1 MPTHLASLDSLVHPH
16 QMEIQEFASYALVID
31 ARSARAYQ
39 EDHLHGAVSV
49 PVATVP
55 PHPVR
60 ESPAIGAAAPGAD
73 ETGPSMP
80 SALAAHTQRLSAG
93 DAVLV
98 YCDRGGLDSMVWAA
112 PLRAAGFR
120 VDVLGGGWINYR
132 RWVSAGLELLPR
144 VLSFRPLIAPPVS
157 GLCRVLDVLARRGEQ
172 VLDLA
177 AMAGQ
182 DLVPGLTL
190 QGDEQ
195 PSQAAFETA
204 LLDAMRRLNPQR
216 PVWIRDGIAG
226 LGGLALPPALRDA
239 LRRSKSVTLEVPLQV
254 RALAWFERLQ
264 AMNTPMTFLLEAF
277 SASPSPPTSQTL
289 EQWRSLANADQI
301 TDALAAIIRGYID
314 PRCEGVPVSARVE
327 VIHLASLK
335 TDAVGAA
342 VNAWLGRNSSVF
354 LNGTT

>member
-1 MPTHLASLDSLVHPH
+1 
-16 QMEIQEFASYALVID
+16 
-31 ARSARAYQ
+31 
-39 EDHLHGAVSV
+39 
-49 PVATVP
+49 
-55 PHPVR
+55 
-60 ESPAIGAAAPGAD
+60 
-73 ETGPSMP
+73 
-80 SALAAHTQRLSAG
+80 
-93 DAVLV
+93 
-98 YCDRGGLDSMVWAA
+98 MVWAA

-144 VLSFRPLIAPPVS
+144 VLTFRPLVAPPVS
-157 GLCRVLDVLARRGEQ
+157 GLCRVLDVLARQGEQ

-195 PSQAAFETA
+195 PAQAAFETA

-264 AMNTPMTFLLEAF
+264 AMNTPMTFLLQAF
-277 SASPSPPTSQTL
+277 SASPLPPSSQSL
-289 EQWRSLANADQI
+289 EQWRSLENAGQI
-301 TDALAAIIRGYID
+301 TDALAAIIKGYID
-314 PRCEGVPVSARVE
+314 PRCAGVPHSAKVE

-335 TDAVGAA
+335 ADAVGAA
-342 VNAWLGRNSSVF
+342 VIDWLGPSSSVVP
-354 LNGTT
+354 NGTN